1 MESILSPMMFFNI
14 KVGNNRERTKQKSTF
29 LYVKHKFLFEAP
41 KKHLSP
47 RSVANGKKQQRF
59 FLWHTICK
67 AKSKRNQIKQKK
79 SD

>member
-14 KVGNNRERTKQKSTF
+14 KVGNNRERAKQKSTF
-29 LYVKHKFLFEAP
+29 LYVMPKFLFEA
-41 KKHLSP
+41 
-47 RSVANGKKQQRF
+47 KQQSS

-67 AKSKRNQIKQKK
+67 AKSKRNKIKQKK

>member
-29 LYVKHKFLFEAP
+29 LYVMHKFLFEAP
-41 KKHLSP
+41 KNICRHDLLPTEK
-47 RSVANGKKQQRF
+47 AKEF

-67 AKSKRNQIKQKK
+67 SKSKRNQIKK
-79 SD
+79 

>member
-1 MESILSPMMFFNI
+1 M
-14 KVGNNRERTKQKSTF
+14 
-29 LYVKHKFLFEAP
+29 HKFLFEAP

-47 RSVANGKKQQRF
+47 RSVANGKKQQSF

-67 AKSKRNQIKQKK
+67 SKSKRNKIKQKK

>member
-14 KVGNNRERTKQKSTF
+14 KVGNNRERTKLKPTF
-29 LYVKHKFLFEAP
+29 LYIMHKFLFEA
-41 KKHLSP
+41 
-47 RSVANGKKQQRF
+47 KQQRF

-67 AKSKRNQIKQKK
+67 AKSKRNKIKQKK